1 MYLSRRTFLF
11 GATAAG
17 AMMCRADGRDARR
30 PLLRIGVLSDSHV
43 TVDPATAEPL
53 RRIFADFSEKCV
65 DVVMHAGDICHVGDL
80 DELALVADAW
90 RGAFKGGCNASGQK
104 VTPFFAFGNH
114 DYHKA
119 SFQRGKSD
127 GPDPGKAI
135 VANKDAAWRLLTGED
150 FPGEVFSAE
159 VKGYRF
165 VGAHWGHEGEVA
177 GFFASHPMADESKPM
192 FYVQHP
198 HPKGTCFGGWAT
210 GVSNANEEL
219 MRHRNLFAVS
229 GHSHISCAYDSG
241 LWQGGFVSMGAGS
254 ARVPGPGRRADYE
267 NGNPHPSQWPSGVFK
282 HMPCV
287 SGGRAWQASVVTV
300 YADRLTID
308 RYDYLNGESLGAPW
322 EAAFPFVH
330 DAARPYVVARA
341 AEAPQF
347 PADARIAVA
356 RKRGKRRPD
365 DVEEDQ
371 IHVSVAAALGDGP
384 HARAVSYKFAAV
396 DAKTGKTVLEKPVLQ
411 DWISCAEVR
420 AAKRRAWCA
429 FAVDELPKGV
439 ALKFAA
445 TPLNAA
451 GKPGRALV
459 SGGAASVDQISG

>member
-1 MYLSRRTFLF
+1 MYISRRSFLM

-17 AMMCRADGRDARR
+17 ATLCGAAGREKPR

-43 TVDPATAEPL
+43 SVDPATVEPL
-53 RRIFADFSEKCV
+53 RRIFADFSAKCV

-90 RGAFKGGCNASGQK
+90 RGAFKDGRNAGGQK

-114 DYHKA
+114 DYHNA
-119 SFQRGKSD
+119 SFQRGKSNR
-127 GPDPGKAI
+127 PDSAKVI
-135 VANKDAAWRLLTGED
+135 VANKDGAWRMLTGEK

-159 VKGYRF
+159 VKGFTF

-177 GFFASHPMADESKPM
+177 DFFAAHPMSDESSPV

-198 HPKGTCFGGWAT
+198 HPKGTCFGTWAT
-210 GVSNANEEL
+210 GIPDANWEL

-229 GHSHISCAYDSG
+229 GHSHISCADDNG

-254 ARVPGPGRRADYE
+254 ARLPGPGRRADYE
-267 NGNPHPSQWPSGVFK
+267 NGNPHPSQWPKGVIK

-287 SGGRAWQASVVTV
+287 SGGKAWQASVVTV

-308 RYDYLNGESLGAPW
+308 RYDYLNGESLGEPW
-322 EAAFPFVH
+322 DVAFPFAH
-330 DAARPYVVARA
+330 DAASPYVVAREA
-341 AEAPQF
+341 RAPQF
-347 PADARIAVA
+347 PADAKISVA
-356 RKRGKRRPD
+356 YKRGKRRPD

-384 HARAVSYKFAAV
+384 HARAVSYIFAAI
-396 DAKTGKTVLEKPVLQ
+396 DAETGKTILEKPVLQ
-411 DWISCAEVR
+411 DWIACSEGR
-420 AAKRRAWCA
+420 AARRPAWCA
-429 FAVDELPKGV
+429 FALSELPKGR
-439 ALKFAA
+439 ALKFSVA
-445 TPLNAA
+445 PLNAA
-451 GKPGRALV
+451 GRSGRDMESKEFV
-459 SGGAASVDQISG
+459 V